1 MSAAK
6 SMNAY
11 LNNHYEGMTPEKL
24 IHMLYTGALEHLAY
38 AREGVIK
45 KDPKQRGEH
54 LSKVISI
61 ISELNT
67 SISPEADDESTRVL
81 RGLYASMLAELPK
94 VSISNDLKTLDVTR
108 SYLEKLNEIWET
120 QVLNRTNQ
128 TKKPVAEK
136 KAVSSYGGGYESGS
150 TDGPKSIFA

>member
-6 SMNAY
+6 SMNTY

-24 IHMLYTGALEHLAY
+24 IHMLYKGALDHLAC
-38 AREGVIK
+38 AREGVVE
-45 KDPKQRGEH
+45 KDPKKRGEH

-67 SISPEADDESTRVL
+67 SIDPKADDESTQFL

-94 VSISNDLKTLDVTR
+94 VSITNDLKTIDLTR

-120 QVLNRTNQ
+120 QVLKKTNQ
-128 TKKPVAEK
+128 TPKNRVKKRPV
-136 KAVSSYGGGYESGS
+136 SYGRGYESGS
-150 TDGPKSIFA
+150 AGGPKSIFA